1 MKTRTTT
8 RVRAAHRGLLKS
20 SKKTLLYA
28 IALAAAALLAF
39 APRAHAAE
47 SPLTSTAIGGLT
59 LPEYI
64 GPLEFIGEHT
74 GPEGEKSLS
83 YSYRAMGLAL
93 EISITDLGAGGV
105 ADGIDAPELLE
116 RFGEAE
122 QDVIAATNVR
132 GLRPRHERTVAL
144 SEANSARTSEPRQAR
159 EALLTAKKKRG
170 VDGGSTY
177 LIFTAAHGLVIDARF
192 DVARGFEED
201 GAISHGEILAALGGA
216 IPETP
221 AATLEARARAAAEAA
236 VASRVTI
243 MWDPAT
249 PVEENRI
256 WLAYLFARAAYAV
269 RENTGAAAAGERDAS
284 FEEEVR
290 GRSVALSTFRDL
302 KHSDAR
308 LASAYFS
315 DIDRVEAAGFLREYV
330 WSYLHHASW
339 VTPPADLKLAAFDAW
354 RAEHLP
360 DHVPVTHGRITFRL
374 SAASEGAQR

>member
-1 MKTRTTT
+1 MKTRTT
-8 RVRAAHRGLLKS
+8 RVRVAHRGLPKHFR
-20 SKKTLLYA
+20 TLLYT
-28 IALAAAALLAF
+28 IALIAAALLAF
-39 APRAHAAE
+39 APRAQAME

-93 EISITDLGAGGV
+93 EISVTDLGAGGV
-105 ADGIDAPELLE
+105 ENGIDAPELLE

-132 GLRPRHERTVAL
+132 GLRPRHERTVEL
-144 SEANSARTSEPRQAR
+144 SDVNAASSTAPRLAR
-159 EALLTAKKKRG
+159 EALLTVKKKRSNA
-170 VDGGSTY
+170 GGSTY
-177 LIFTAAHGLVIDARF
+177 LIFTAAHGLIIDARF
-192 DVARGFEED
+192 DIAPGFEED
-201 GAISHGEILAALGGA
+201 GAISHGEILAALGRA
-216 IPETP
+216 IPATP

-236 VASRVTI
+236 VASRITI

-269 RENTGAAAAGERDAS
+269 RESTGEAVAGERDAS

-302 KHSDAR
+302 KRSDAR

-315 DIDRVEAAGFLREYV
+315 DIDRIEAAGFLREYV
-330 WSYLHHASW
+330 WSYLHRASW
-339 VTPPADLKLAAFDAW
+339 LTPPADLRLAAFDAW

-360 DHVPVTHGRITFRL
+360 DHVAVTHGRIAFRL
-374 SAASEGAQR
+374 SAASAPSGR